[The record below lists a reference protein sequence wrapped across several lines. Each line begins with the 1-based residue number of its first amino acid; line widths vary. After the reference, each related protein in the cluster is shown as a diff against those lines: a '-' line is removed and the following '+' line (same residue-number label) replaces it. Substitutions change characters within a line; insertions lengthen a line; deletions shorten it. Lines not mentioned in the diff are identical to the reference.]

1 MDFNRFKKK
10 TEPSVSIGAR
20 IPISLYTPFAA
31 RVQEEYNTTISS
43 FLREVARSVA
53 DPENGTIFTKFQYEE
68 AKRSVSTDPVE
79 KGANPY
85 AREYSDL
92 FDEKEEL
99 TAQIK
104 VLKSQL
110 ADEKSKNNQWE
121 SYASEVDKK
130 LALAIQKYK
139 DNALFPDIKQFIVKT
154 KKP

>member
-1 MDFNRFKKK
+1 MDFNRLKKK

-20 IPISLYTPFAA
+20 IPISIYTPFAA
-31 RVQEEYNTTISS
+31 KVQEQYNTTISS
-43 FLREVARSVA
+43 FLRELARSTV
-53 DPENGTIFTKFQYEE
+53 DPDNGMIFTKYQYEE
-68 AKRSVSTDPVE
+68 AKRGASKDPIE

-85 AREYSDL
+85 EREFSDL

-110 ADEKSKNNQWE
+110 ADEKNKNNQWE

-139 DNALFPDIKQFIVKT
+139 DNALFPDLKQFIVKT